1 MSGTIERKKVN
12 LLSNVWLFATLWT
25 IACQAP
31 PSMGFSKQ
39 EFWSGLPFPS
49 PGDLPNPG
57 IESMSPALAGRFRRA
72 PGKPHI
78 YPCPE
83 TEASKISPFGTGI
96 QKVLNSNIVLRPIL
110 YVHMCLCVPTQGL
123 NPGLLHCRQ
132 ILYHLSHQGS
142 RFNWSLPSFCVLFT
156 GIQDFRSII
165 THFIPYCGSK
175 GSC

>member
-1 MSGTIERKKVN
+1 MSYPCDPMDCSLPGSSFHGI
-12 LLSNVWLFATLWT
+12 
-25 IACQAP
+25 P
-31 PSMGFSKQ
+31 Q
-39 EFWSGLPFPS
+39 EEYWSGLPFPS

-110 YVHMCLCVPTQGL
+110 YVHMCLCVPTQGVFTMGQL
-123 NPGLLHCRQ
+123 CQGGTWERAGKRQ
-132 ILYHLSHQGS
+132 G
-142 RFNWSLPSFCVLFT
+142 F
-156 GIQDFRSII
+156 
-165 THFIPYCGSK
+165 
-175 GSC
+175 